1 MKIMVIGDVVGRPGR
16 SILKNQLEQL
26 KNEYEI
32 DLVIVNGENAS
43 SGTGIIEKHA
53 VDLFAMG
60 IDVLTTGNH
69 VWDKKETEGFIDQYP
84 RLLRPANYPDPC
96 PGAGVVLVPFHD
108 VQIAVINLSGRSFMK
123 DLDCP
128 FRTLDRLL
136 DELPEEATVR
146 ILDFHAETTSEKLA
160 MGYYAS
166 KRMSLVYGTHTH
178 VQTAD
183 VRILDQFTGY
193 VTDVGMTGPL
203 DGVIG
208 VDKDIILKGY
218 LTQRPIRYEL
228 ATGRRQINGLIV
240 QIDETSGRCIHLEGF
255 LRTYEE

>member
-1 MKIMVIGDVVGRPGR
+1 
-16 SILKNQLEQL
+16 
-26 KNEYEI
+26 
-32 DLVIVNGENAS
+32 
-43 SGTGIIEKHA
+43 
-53 VDLFAMG
+53 
-60 IDVLTTGNH
+60 
-69 VWDKKETEGFIDQYP
+69 
-84 RLLRPANYPDPC
+84 
-96 PGAGVVLVPFHD
+96 
-108 VQIAVINLSGRSFMK
+108 
-123 DLDCP
+123 
-128 FRTLDRLL
+128 
-136 DELPEEATVR
+136 
-146 ILDFHAETTSEKLA
+146 